1 MEQLYGCLDDDA
13 ISERFL
19 YGVEDGILEVLVLVL
34 SGELS
39 DETGFSRLAECEIGR
54 WLQWE
59 DVEHFIFCNLTLLL

>member
-54 WLQWE
+54 
-59 DVEHFIFCNLTLLL
+59 